1 MEIKDVTA
9 EDPMTVQAAR
19 HLLHHTLPLDLGDDR
34 FNHRWVE
41 SLHAAPDCFAGV
53 VATGGGHPIGY
64 LGGIALGETLH
75 LEALVADHH
84 GQAPAEVLEAMLDR
98 VRSHPLAE
106 RSHLEVWGKPAMP
119 WHADMAETNG
129 MREVRA
135 LHQMRC
141 PLPVVLDALPT
152 RAFVPGV
159 DDEALRMVNNAAF
172 AGHPDQGDLTPEAF
186 AHKLA
191 EPGVEPAGIRLFEE
205 DGRVAGFCWT
215 KMHHE
220 QQLGEIYAIGL
231 DPSVHGRGLGSGMT
245 AAGLNWLAGQGFETG
260 MLYVE
265 ASNAPAVRTYEKLGF
280 SIVRTD
286 KAWSTAP
293 AVDETSAN
301 DRDSKASS

>member
-1 MEIKDVTA
+1 MIEIENVTA

-19 HLLHHTLPLDLGDDR
+19 HLLHHTLPTDLGDDR

-41 SLHAAPDCFAGV
+41 SLHDAPDCFAGV

-64 LGGIALGETLH
+64 LGGIATDDTLL

-84 GQAPAEVLEAMLDR
+84 SQTPDAVLDAMLQHI
-98 VRSHPLAE
+98 RSHPLAA
-106 RSHLEVWGKPAMP
+106 RSHLEIWGKPAMP
-119 WHADMAETNG
+119 WHASVAETND
-129 MREVRA
+129 MVEVRA

-141 PLPVVLDALPT
+141 PLPAVLEAVPT
-152 RAFVPGV
+152 RAFVPGT
-159 DDEALRMVNNAAF
+159 DDEALRLVNNAAF
-172 AGHPDQGDLTPEAF
+172 VGHPDQGDLSPETF

-191 EPGVEPAGIRLFEE
+191 EPGVEAEGIRLFEHE
-205 DGRVAGFCWT
+205 GRLVGFCWT
-215 KMHHE
+215 KIHHE
-220 QQLGEIYAIGL
+220 QQLGEVYAIGL
-231 DPSVHGRGLGSGMT
+231 DPSMHGRGLGPGMT
-245 AAGLNWLAGQGFETG
+245 AAGLDWLSEQGLETG

-293 AVDETSAN
+293 AEGATA
-301 DRDSKASS
+301 

>member
-1 MEIKDVTA
+1 
-9 EDPMTVQAAR
+9 MTVQAAR

-41 SLHAAPDCFAGV
+41 SLHASPECFAGV

-64 LGGIALGETLH
+64 LGGIAIGDTLH

-84 GQAPAEVLEAMLDR
+84 RQAQTAVLQSMIDEVRAN
-98 VRSHPLAE
+98 PLAE

-119 WHADMAETNG
+119 WHTAVAERNG

-141 PLPVVLDALPT
+141 PLPVVVDPLPT

-159 DDEALRMVNNAAF
+159 DDEALRLVNNAAF
-172 AGHPDQGDLTPEAF
+172 AGHPDQGGLTVEAF

-191 EPGVEPAGIRLFEE
+191 EPGVQPEGIRLFEHE
-205 DGRVAGFCWT
+205 GRLAGFCWT
-215 KMHHE
+215 KMHHD
-220 QQLGEIYAIGL
+220 QGLGEVYAIGL
-231 DPSVHGRGLGSGMT
+231 DPSVHGRGLGMGMT
-245 AAGLNWLAGQGFETG
+245 AAGLNWLHGQGFETG

-265 ASNAPAVRTYEKLGF
+265 ANNAPAVRTYENLGF
-280 SIVRTD
+280 CVVRTD

-293 AVDETSAN
+293 EDGA
-301 DRDSKASS
+301 KP

>member
-1 MEIKDVTA
+1 
-9 EDPMTVQAAR
+9 MTVQAAR

-41 SLHAAPDCFAGV
+41 SLHASPECFAGV

-64 LGGIALGETLH
+64 LGGIAIGDTLR

-84 GQAPAEVLEAMLDR
+84 GQAPAAVLEAMLDN
-98 VRSHPLAE
+98 VRTNPLAE

-119 WHADMAETNG
+119 WHTAMAEGNG

-141 PLPVVLDALPT
+141 PLPVVVEALPT
-152 RAFVPGV
+152 RAFVPGE
-159 DDEALRMVNNAAF
+159 DDEALRRVNNAAF
-172 AGHPDQGDLTPEAF
+172 EGHPDQGGLTAEAF

-191 EPGVEPAGIRLFEE
+191 EPGVTPDGIRLFEHE
-205 DGRVAGFCWT
+205 GQVAGFCWT
-215 KMHHE
+215 KIHHE
-220 QQLGEIYAIGL
+220 QQLGEVYAIGL
-231 DPSVHGRGLGSGMT
+231 DPSVHGRGLGAGMT
-245 AAGLNWLAGQGFETG
+245 AAGLDWLFEQGFETG

-265 ASNAPAVRTYEKLGF
+265 ANNAPAVRTYENLGF
-280 SIVRTD
+280 CIVRTD

-293 AVDETSAN
+293 D
-301 DRDSKASS
+301 ASGTEESP

>member
-1 MEIKDVTA
+1 
-9 EDPMTVQAAR
+9 MTVEAAR

-41 SLHAAPDCFAGV
+41 SLHASPDCFAGV

-64 LGGIALGETLH
+64 LGGIAIGDTLH

-84 GQAPAEVLEAMLDR
+84 GQVPAAVLESMLDQ
-98 VRSHPLAE
+98 VRTDPLAE
-106 RSHLEVWGKPAMP
+106 RSHLEIWGKPAMP
-119 WHADMAETNG
+119 WHTAMAESNG

-141 PLPVVLDALPT
+141 PLPVVVEALPT
-152 RAFVPGV
+152 RGFVPGT
-159 DDEALRMVNNAAF
+159 DDEALRLVNNAAF
-172 AGHPDQGDLTPEAF
+172 AGHPDQGGLTQEAF

-191 EPGVEPAGIRLFEE
+191 EPGVKPDGIRLFEE
-205 DGRVAGFCWT
+205 EGRVVGFCWT
-215 KMHHE
+215 KMHHD
-220 QQLGEIYAIGL
+220 QGLGEVYAIGL
-231 DPSVHGRGLGSGMT
+231 DPSVHGRGLGAGMT
-245 AAGLNWLAGQGFETG
+245 AAGLNWLHEQGFETG

-265 ASNAPAVRTYEKLGF
+265 ANNVPAVRTYENLGF

-293 AVDETSAN
+293 SASAQEN
-301 DRDSKASS
+301 ENSP

>member
-1 MEIKDVTA
+1 MIEIEDVTA
-9 EDPMTVQAAR
+9 KDPMTVQAAR

-41 SLHAAPDCFAGV
+41 SLHATPDAFVGV
-53 VATGGGHPIGY
+53 VATGSGHPIGY
-64 LGGIALGETLH
+64 LGGIAVGETLH

-84 GQAPAEVLEAMLDR
+84 QETPSAVLGAMLDQ
-98 VRSHPLAE
+98 VRQHPLAQ

-119 WHADMAETNG
+119 WHSSVAETHG

-152 RAFVPGV
+152 RPFVPGV
-159 DDEALRMVNNAAF
+159 DDEALRLVNNAAF
-172 AGHPDQGDLTPEAF
+172 AGHPDQGDLTREAF

-191 EPGVEPAGIRLFEE
+191 EPGVQPDGIRLFEH
-205 DGRVAGFCWT
+205 DGVLAGFCWT
-215 KMHHE
+215 KIHHE
-220 QQLGEIYAIGL
+220 KQLGEIYAIGL
-231 DPSVHGRGLGSGMT
+231 HPSVHGRGLGPGMT
-245 AAGLNWLAGQGFETG
+245 AAGLDWLATQGLETG

-293 AVDETSAN
+293 DSQAN
-301 DRDSKASS
+301 HSEASP